1 MRGEQKNRRNNTLA
15 QHLRK
20 INGAR
25 HIFTGT
31 DTKTKQNRNRNR
43 KRKQKENENETFAK
57 NF

>member
-1 MRGEQKNRRNNTLA
+1 MRGEQKNKRNDTLA

-20 INGAR
+20 INGGAR

-31 DTKTKQNRNRNR
+31 DTKTKQKRNRNR
-43 KRKQKENENETFAK
+43 KRKRKQNETFAK